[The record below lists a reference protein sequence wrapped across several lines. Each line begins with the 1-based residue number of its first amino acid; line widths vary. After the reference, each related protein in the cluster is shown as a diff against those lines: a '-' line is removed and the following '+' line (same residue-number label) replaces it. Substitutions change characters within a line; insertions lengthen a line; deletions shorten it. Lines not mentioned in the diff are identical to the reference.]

1 MSEDLSSGSVM
12 ALLKLYDQ
20 LLQRIEALEEQVA
33 QMGDGYD
40 DEPKTYMDGTP
51 IR

>member
-1 MSEDLSSGSVM
+1 M

-20 LLQRIEALEEQVA
+20 LEERIRVLEDQVA
-33 QMGDGYD
+33 QMGEGYE